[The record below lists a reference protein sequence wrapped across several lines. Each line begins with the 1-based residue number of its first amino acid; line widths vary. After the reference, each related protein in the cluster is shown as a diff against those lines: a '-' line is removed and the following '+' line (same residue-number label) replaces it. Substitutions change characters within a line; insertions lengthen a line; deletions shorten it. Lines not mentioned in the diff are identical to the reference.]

1 MFGICTS
8 VVACLASA
16 CHEHRIRLLGHV
28 RHVCMTTK
36 VKELINTTKQEP
48 DFSISVGAAIK
59 PSIGL
64 AVNTANGAA
73 VDTANGPAVD
83 TANGAAVDTLY
94 LSYLSRSFVT
104 ISGYYL
110 NRACKLDVE

>member
-1 MFGICTS
+1 
-8 VVACLASA
+8 
-16 CHEHRIRLLGHV
+16 
-28 RHVCMTTK
+28 MTTK

-64 AVNTANGAA
+64 
-73 VDTANGPAVD
+73 AVD